1 MTPLFD
7 SLLYNGYSNVLVQKV
22 LNMEIR
28 AIYEKGILKLID
40 PVDLEDGQQVKL
52 TLLTSEEIDVEAKL
66 AAAGLLAEFPDEFEE
81 VHLSEEEIER
91 LGKLFASE
99 KSVEQDIDEDRG
111 EF

>member
-1 MTPLFD
+1 
-7 SLLYNGYSNVLVQKV
+7 
-22 LNMEIR
+22 MEIR
-28 AIYEKGILKLID
+28 AIYEKGVLKLID
-40 PVDLEDGQQVKL
+40 SVDLEDGQQVKL
-52 TLLTSEEIDVEAKL
+52 TLLTSEEIDVETKL

-81 VHLSEEEIER
+81 VELSDEEIDR